1 MSRVQHEYIVSD
13 IRTQLIVLDARFH
26 LLGGSLQVLPYLETD
41 PYFEHG
47 RVALADTFEQRS
59 TAALGTELA
68 QDWESAAERVSMLLK
83 NGKCESIM

>member
-1 MSRVQHEYIVSD
+1 MSRGQHKYIVSN

-26 LLGGSLQVLPYLETD
+26 LLSRSLQVLTYLETD

-47 RVALADTFEQRS
+47 CVALADAFEERS

-68 QDWESAAERVSMLLK
+68 QDWESTVERVS
-83 NGKCESIM
+83 NTSHEWEV